1 MVPDTHY
8 NITVQAIKNGFEN
21 GISSEI
27 SAITLSSIPPDAPE
41 LSISGVGQ
49 FTANFSW
56 NAVEPQTYNIA
67 SYILIITTQSTSI
80 VSCMIIL
87 QIFSSKKN
95 KYIFWFHIIFDI
107 YTSCI

>member
-27 SAITLSSIPPDAPE
+27 SVITLSSIPPDAPE